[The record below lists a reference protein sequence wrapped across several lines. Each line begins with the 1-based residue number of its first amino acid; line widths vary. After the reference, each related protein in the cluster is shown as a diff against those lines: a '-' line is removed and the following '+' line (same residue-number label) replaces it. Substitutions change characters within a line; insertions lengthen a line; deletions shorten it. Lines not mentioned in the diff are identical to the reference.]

1 LHNKDK
7 DEDWKREEV
16 STYRHGYLV
25 DVVLLGLGLGLG
37 DEDARAGSA

>member
-7 DEDWKREEV
+7 DEDWKGEEV

-25 DVVLLGLGLGLG
+25 EVVLLGLGDG
-37 DEDARAGSA
+37 DGEARAGSA